1 MSVALLLFAV
11 ACGVSLVLGVVLTP
25 AAGALA
31 KRLGAVAHPS
41 ENRWNRRPVPYL
53 GGIAIFA
60 GTVLGAV
67 GAVALLEKLPF
78 VGGGTAAGH
87 LAVVSVSAAM
97 MFFVGLVDDIVT
109 LRPQLK
115 FILQVVAGLLLVGFG
130 AILPLTPWY
139 TVNALVT
146 LFWFVGITN
155 AFNLLDNM
163 DGVAA
168 GVGAVASFF
177 LGLALARQGAWLG
190 ASVAWALMGAT
201 LGFLRYNFHPAAIFM
216 GDAGSLFIGASLAGL
231 AVLTPSLSGNLV
243 SVMFVPLIILAVP
256 ILDTGLVTV
265 TRLLTGRAV
274 SQGGRDHTAHRL
286 VTLGLSERRVALL
299 LYTFAALG
307 GLVALALTGLDAGLG
322 FLLGTGFLVV
332 LGIAAAY
339 LGRMQVG
346 YSDPSRGSKR
356 MTVLIAQL
364 LYKRRLAQLL
374 LDVALIVL
382 AYYGTFRLKF
392 DHGVPSEYVEL
403 FRATLGFVIFIKVV
417 ALGAF
422 GVYRG
427 AWKYSS
433 ILELCRIVGAVVV
446 SAIAVFLV
454 ANWMAP
460 ALPGLVSIVVIDA
473 LLVSA
478 FVLSSR
484 LSFRSL
490 EVLRTRLEVRG
501 EPVLFY
507 GAGDAGEFA
516 LREVMNNANLRM
528 RPACFIDDDPQKHGT
543 QIHGVPVIGGQESL
557 ALAVQLFG
565 VSKIVIGTK
574 LLKPDVMATL
584 CEFAKK
590 QELELVE
597 LDFAFR
603 RVADDP
609 AVTIKPHME
618 LAPDRS
624 YAEREAFPPSAR
636 EVG

>member
-1 MSVALLLFAV
+1 MSVVLLFAV
-11 ACGVSLVLGVVLTP
+11 AGGVSLILGVVLTP
-25 AAGALA
+25 VAGALA
-31 KRLGAVAHPS
+31 RRLGAVAHPS
-41 ENRWNRRPVPYL
+41 ANRWNRRPVPYL

-60 GTVLGAV
+60 GTVLGAL
-67 GAVALLEKLPF
+67 GAVALLENLPF
-78 VGGGTAAGH
+78 VAGGTAVGH
-87 LAVVSVSAAM
+87 MAVVGVSAAM
-97 MFFVGLVDDIVT
+97 MFFVGLVDDVVT

-168 GVGAVASFF
+168 GVAAVASFF

-201 LGFLRYNFHPAAIFM
+201 LGFLRYNFHPATVFM
-216 GDAGSLFIGASLAGL
+216 GDAGSLFVGASLAGL
-231 AVLTPSLSGNLV
+231 AVSTPSLSGNLV

-265 TRLLTGRAV
+265 TRLLTGRAL

-299 LYTFAALG
+299 LYAFATVG

-322 FLLGTGFLVV
+322 FLLGTGFLVA
-332 LGIAAAY
+332 LGLAAAY
-339 LGRMQVG
+339 LGRMRVG
-346 YSDPSRGSKR
+346 YSDPPRGSKR
-356 MTVLIAQL
+356 ITVLVANL
-364 LYKRRLAQLL
+364 LYKRRLAKLL
-374 LDVALIVL
+374 LDVALVVL
-382 AYYGTFRLKF
+382 AYYGAFRLKF
-392 DHGVPSEYVEL
+392 DHGVPSEYAEL
-403 FRATLGFVIFIKVV
+403 FRATLGAVIFIKVV
-417 ALGAF
+417 AFGAF

-433 ILELCRIVGAVVV
+433 ILDLYRIIGAVVV
-446 SAIAVFLV
+446 SAVAVFLIV
-454 ANWMAP
+454 QWRVP
-460 ALPGLVSIVVIDA
+460 ALPGISSIVLIDA

-490 EVLRTRLEVRG
+490 EALRTRLRLRG

-507 GAGDAGEFA
+507 GAGDAGDFA
-516 LREVMNNANLRM
+516 LREVMNNPSLKM
-528 RPACFIDDDPQKHGT
+528 RPACFIDDDRQKHGT
-543 QIHGVPVIGGQESL
+543 QIHGVPVIGGWESL
-557 ALAVQLFG
+557 SQATERFK
-565 VSKIVIGTK
+565 VSKIVIATK
-574 LLKPDVMATL
+574 KLTPEVRAALRDFALVNGLEIVEMNLDFCRVPDVLTQAEAVGLPKT
-584 CEFAKK
+584 EARRSS
-590 QELELVE
+590 QESI
-597 LDFAFR
+597 
-603 RVADDP
+603 P
-609 AVTIKPHME
+609 AV
-618 LAPDRS
+618 R
-624 YAEREAFPPSAR
+624 
-636 EVG
+636 